1 MAVSHSPGLL
11 LLGFFREPQALAILN
26 SLCVCPDTRRDALKA
41 ICLEARKSRGG
52 AIAKAG
58 APGIRD
64 IPPELKAYAAQVAAL
79 DRLRGGVAGL
89 AFEPKMVEIRR
100 LMAIQAGVFLDRVA
114 EIETT
119 LGASPT
125 SQVLAEVCLPLDAKL
140 DANAVTVDVSKLP
153 MTLLT
158 RNPNVSVLAWAV
170 ANQDPASGLLPLV
183 FFVGQREPCIQVI
196 EYNGNYFLRNGYHRA
211 VAAMRRGGR
220 PGTIAPASRHAA
232 RSTVPALAKEAD
244 EGTAPGKAIDAG
256 ASWNDKGL
264 PAGTGKS
271 IHGNELSRSFRV
283 PARGERNVERS
294 HSTCVPMRW

>member
-211 VAAMRRGGR
+211 VAAMRRGV
-220 PGTIAPASRHAA
+220 THI
-232 RSTVPALAKEAD
+232 PALVMQGTSWANVHEELGKGWFFDERVLGEQMPTIGHFEA
-244 EGTAPGKAIDAG
+244 GYK
-256 ASWNDKGL
+256 L
-264 PAGTGKS
+264 PLRMW
-271 IHGNELSRSFRV
+271 EL
-283 PARGERNVERS
+283 
-294 HSTCVPMRW
+294 